1 MSLVAISDN
10 GAVKFEMI
18 NLNSRAI
25 WFESEQ
31 LGNVFIFCSNSLSW
45 TIAIVV
51 NYASAI
57 LCVCVCI
64 GNGRWERTS
73 TLN

>member
-1 MSLVAISDN
+1 MSSVVISDN

-31 LGNVFIFCSNSLSW
+31 LGNVFIVCSNSLLW

-51 NYASAI
+51 SYASAV
-57 LCVCVCI
+57 LCVH
-64 GNGRWERTS
+64 R
-73 TLN
+73 